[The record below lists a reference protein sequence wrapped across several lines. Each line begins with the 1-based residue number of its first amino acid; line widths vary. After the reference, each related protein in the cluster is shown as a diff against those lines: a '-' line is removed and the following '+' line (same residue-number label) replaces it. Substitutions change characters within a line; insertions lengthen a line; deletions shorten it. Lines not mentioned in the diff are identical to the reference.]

1 MKKLLLLFITVAVFA
16 APRVSSTE
24 LPIAVF
30 EVHGVIK
37 DWKTNNGIPDAKV
50 LVFIDDISTMN
61 YGYQDR
67 QKDFP
72 DLPATSSDGNFTA
85 SAWSPFTPAGVAP
98 RAIEIVVLAHGYRTE
113 RFRLLANQVEFEA
126 NNTVIKLPELKVA
139 TYQALNAP

>member
-1 MKKLLLLFITVAVFA
+1 MKKLFSFLLITGAIFVV
-16 APRVSSTE
+16 PPVSSTE

-37 DWKTNNGIPDAKV
+37 DWKTNNGIADAKV

-61 YGYQDR
+61 YGSQDR

-72 DLPATSSDGNFTA
+72 DLPATSGDGKFTA
-85 SAWSPFTPAGVAP
+85 SAWSPFTSSP
-98 RAIEIVVLAHGYRTE
+98 RTIEIVVLANGYRTE
-113 RFRLLANQVEFEA
+113 RFKLLANQIEFEN

-139 TYQALNAP
+139 TYEALNAP